1 MVLYR
6 DAKLR
11 KYQYFAYPDWTGGLY
26 VTPTIAG
33 SRPGALTAACWASL
47 ASLGEEGFM
56 ARTQEIIECRM
67 RLQKEVEK
75 IDGLF
80 ILGEPQAMILCFGSD
95 AFPVRGGFL
104 LTRT

>member
-1 MVLYR
+1 
-6 DAKLR
+6 
-11 KYQYFAYPDWTGGLY
+11 
-26 VTPTIAG
+26 
-33 SRPGALTAACWASL
+33 
-47 ASLGEEGFM
+47 M

-95 AFPVRGGFL
+95 AFPVRGGVPSHPNLSPTPAPEIKPKPNPDQACVLEEALGFEVYIL
-104 LTRT
+104 LRVRVRVRVRPP